1 MSFFIEVLS
10 RIKLGHV
17 YRVMWDIVCHINTQK
32 TYSKNHHLNNT
43 QCENL
48 KTCITNQLTH
58 ELTLWSRF
66 QSPSWEFSRS
76 SGSWDIPCILWN
88 LKVLYC
94 ICNSPPPVPFL
105 SQISTVHAPPSY
117 FLKIHFDIIPPSV
130 PGSPKWSIQLYSK
143 ENWNVYQHC
152 PTSSRTILQ
161 SDHEQ
166 RNVHPQNYL
175 SFSDQSYLII
185 SIGLLFNLLTVCFT
199 ALPLLQTIQRRRQ
212 GSWWLV
218 NWMWFRIRLH
228 YSGKSTV
235 GVSNI
240 FFTKGHKIHVRLTCG
255 PQVWK
260 QQWMVCLIA

>member
-1 MSFFIEVLS
+1 MTLSMLPIRTSFLKWGLPALETETKESSETSARTTLYNFIL
-10 RIKLGHV
+10 
-17 YRVMWDIVCHINTQK
+17 
-32 TYSKNHHLNNT
+32 TYSI
-43 QCENL
+43 Q
-48 KTCITNQLTH
+48 
-58 ELTLWSRF
+58 
-66 QSPSWEFSRS
+66 QSH
-76 SGSWDIPCILWN
+76 SWDANRFSASQEIPHILHN
-88 LKVLYC
+88 PKIHHCSYKC
-94 ICNSPPPVPFL
+94 PPPVTIL
-105 SQISTVHAPPSY
+105 SQLYPVHTQTSD
-117 FLKIHFDIIPPSV
+117 FLKIQLNIILPSV